1 MWNNRSQWCGARAN
15 RNQQS
20 KAVKAWGLLS
30 SWNLCLIPSNYSR
43 HQNPDFSG
51 LFAFW
56 LCTIRTPSDIK
67 RQAAGAEEQ
76 ADAKSQR
83 NVTRGLSKLA
93 QGFEEVA

>member
-1 MWNNRSQWCGARAN
+1 MGSVEFSGTICIRPNA
-15 RNQQS
+15 
-20 KAVKAWGLLS
+20 LS
-30 SWNLCLIPSNYSR
+30 LQI
-43 HQNPDFSG
+43 PDFSG
-51 LFAFW
+51 FFAFW
-56 LCTIRTPSDIK
+56 LFTIRTPSDIK